1 MACFKN
7 RKKQQKKIN
16 KIIREINKILSQ
28 EKLLAADHYFLS
40 FQFNRYNRKAER
52 LWERVALCGD
62 NCELIG
68 FVISS
73 NADINKILHYI
84 AEHIK
89 NYSMSLENYYK
100 TVSEEEWEEAINE
113 SKLFKSITG
122 V

>member
-16 KIIREINKILSQ
+16 KIVREINKILSQ
-28 EKLLAADHYFLS
+28 EKLLAADHYSLD
-40 FQFNRYNRKAER
+40 FQFNRYNRKTER

-62 NCELIG
+62 SCELIG
-68 FVISS
+68 FIISS
-73 NADINKILHYI
+73 NVDINEILHYI

-100 TVSEEEWEEAINE
+100 TVSEEEWEETLNE